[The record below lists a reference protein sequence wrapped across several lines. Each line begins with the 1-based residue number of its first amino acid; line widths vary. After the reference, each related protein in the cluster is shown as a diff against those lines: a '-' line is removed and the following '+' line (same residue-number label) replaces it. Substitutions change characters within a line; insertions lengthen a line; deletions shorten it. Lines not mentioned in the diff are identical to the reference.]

1 MLCLPATHHRGS
13 PSTEAVGRLLLL
25 VPHLPD
31 PGWIHEAA
39 RSGALPWAKELLE
52 HKPAQQPQQLQAP
65 KAQPTPH
72 QLLFTAATWLA
83 KVRKYGRGAAP
94 AGERPTQ
101 CLVNA
106 AKQSMWALCEL
117 ALAQPGLADWQHK
130 AGFIV
135 LPTWLFAA
143 ERAVTMALAVTT
155 LQHHTVLPRSMALLH
170 MAGEGLEGLY
180 GWLLRTGCDR
190 LTREQLDGQVLAL
203 ARAVV
208 QILHHPRE
216 LQRWCRNHDISLASG
231 SAVGSRLI
239 GGLLVLVAVAALNQ
253 PSNANCPT
261 ELEDALIQACLAVN
275 QAPALGALLPAELR
289 NNVVFRS
296 VADARRCG
304 RLLPDW
310 RERLG
315 QALSRM
321 GDPLVRLRRRW
332 GAGRLHICIACTC
345 VQCMCDNYTVAWVEH
360 VSDKLLGSARSS
372 SAAPNKGLC
381 MAVAHCYLHDA
392 AAVPCVACTTGQ
404 SAAVTR
410 SPWLQFLCVF
420 TVARALCSLSFL
432 CSLT

>member
-1 MLCLPATHHRGS
+1 LLCLPATHHRGS

-52 HKPAQQPQQLQAP
+52 QKPAQQPQQLQAP
-65 KAQPTPH
+65 KAQLTPH
-72 QLLFTAATWLA
+72 QLLFTATTWLA

-106 AKQSMWALCEL
+106 AKQSIWALCEL
-117 ALAQPGLADWQHK
+117 AQPRLADWQHK
-130 AGFIV
+130 AGFIGP
-135 LPTWLFAA
+135 PTWLFAA

-155 LQHHTVLPRSMALLH
+155 LLHHTVLPRSMALLH

-190 LTREQLDGQVLAL
+190 PTREQLQGQVLAL
-203 ARAVV
+203 AKAVV
-208 QILHHPRE
+208 PILHHPWE
-216 LQRWCRNHDISLASG
+216 LQRWCSNHHVSLASG

-253 PSNANCPT
+253 PSNADRPT
-261 ELEDALIQACLAVN
+261 ALEGALIQACLAVD
-275 QAPALGALLPAELR
+275 QAPALWALLPAELR
-289 NNVVFRS
+289 NVVFGM
-296 VADARRCG
+296 VADARRCR
-304 RLLPDW
+304 RLPPDW

-332 GAGRLHICIACTC
+332 GAGRTAYMYCLHMRA
-345 VQCMCDNYTVAWVEH
+345 VH
-360 VSDKLLGSARSS
+360 V
-372 SAAPNKGLC
+372 
-381 MAVAHCYLHDA
+381 
-392 AAVPCVACTTGQ
+392 
-404 SAAVTR
+404 
-410 SPWLQFLCVF
+410 
-420 TVARALCSLSFL
+420 
-432 CSLT
+432 